1 MSVVGGDAPALFGF
15 ANQLR
20 RRRQAIEATASRLG
34 ALAEQ
39 ANWVGPD
46 REAFISEWRSR
57 HAPAL
62 QSVCGNLDVAA
73 DRISRAAAA
82 QREASS

>member
-1 MSVVGGDAPALFGF
+1 MALIGGDAPALFGF

-20 RRRQAIEATASRLG
+20 ARRRAIETTANRLG

-46 REAFISEWRSR
+46 REAFIATWRDQ

-62 QSVCGNLDVAA
+62 HAICSDLDSAA
-73 DRISRAAAA
+73 SKISAHASR
-82 QREASS
+82 QQEASG

>member
-1 MSVVGGDAPALFGF
+1 VATVGGDAPALFGF

-20 RRRQAIEATASRLG
+20 RRRQSIEATAARLG

-46 REAFISEWRSR
+46 REAFVSEWRSR

-62 QSVCGNLDVAA
+62 QSVCGDLDAAA

-82 QREASS
+82 QRDASA